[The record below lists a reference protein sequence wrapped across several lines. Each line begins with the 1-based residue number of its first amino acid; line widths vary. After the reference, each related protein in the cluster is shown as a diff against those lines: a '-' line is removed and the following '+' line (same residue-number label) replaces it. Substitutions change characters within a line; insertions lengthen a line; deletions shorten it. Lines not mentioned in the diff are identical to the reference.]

1 VTAHCSMCHAA
12 EPLWPGLAVAPKG
25 VVLETDADVAR
36 HARAIY
42 LQAAVSHA
50 MPPGGLI
57 VMDQADRDALAA
69 WVRAA
74 R

>member
-1 VTAHCSMCHAA
+1 MCHAT
-12 EPLWPGLAVAPKG
+12 EPTWPGLAVAPKG
-25 VVLETDADVAR
+25 VVLETEADVAL

-50 MPPGGLI
+50 MPPGGQI
-57 VMDQADRDALAA
+57 VLDQADRDRLAA